1 MKLGDTSLGLLLVV
15 AGLAIFVQARTFPAL
30 GGMTVGPDLFP
41 SIAAVGL
48 MGCGVVIAVQ
58 GMIRGRAGRPP
69 AVAEGPR
76 IGRGGLI
83 RLLAVPAA
91 ILFFG
96 LALNPLG
103 FHITAAVAL
112 FGLLVAF
119 GIRIL
124 PSVAV
129 AVPVTIVIHGVF
141 YSLLRVPLPWGLLTP
156 FAW

>member
-1 MKLGDTSLGLLLVV
+1 MKLGDTALGLLLVV
-15 AGLAIFVQARTFPAL
+15 AGLAIFVQARTFPVL

-41 SIAAVGL
+41 SIAAAGL
-48 MGCGVVIAVQ
+48 MGCGAVIAVQ
-58 GMIRGRAGRPP
+58 GMIRGRAGRP
-69 AVAEGPR
+69 AGTEGSP

-112 FGLLVAF
+112 CGLLMAF
-119 GIRIL
+119 GIRLL
-124 PSVAV
+124 PAAAI
-129 AVPVTIVIHGVF
+129 AVPVTAIIHGVF

>member
-1 MKLGDTSLGLLLVV
+1 MKLGDTTLGLLLVV

-41 SIAAVGL
+41 SIAAIGL
-48 MGCGVVIAVQ
+48 MGCGAIIAVQ
-58 GMIRGRAGRPP
+58 GMIRGRAGRP
-69 AVAEGPR
+69 AIAEGAR

-96 LALNPLG
+96 LALNSLG

-119 GIRIL
+119 GIRLL
-124 PSVAV
+124 PAVAV
-129 AVPVTIVIHGVF
+129 AVPITIVIHGVF

-156 FAW
+156 VAW